1 MRYLGY
7 LWAIALGRL
16 LAIRGIRKWI
26 YGGIVVGGVVGVIIA
41 LVKGYW
47 PLILVGGG
55 VGFVL
60 GISLGLT
67 IRAVSIIR
75 GRGQ

>member
-1 MRYLGY
+1 MRYIGY
-7 LWAIALGRL
+7 LWAIVLGRL
-16 LAIRGIRKWI
+16 LSIRSIRKWI

-47 PLILVGGG
+47 PVIFVGAG

-60 GISLGLT
+60 GISLGLI
-67 IRAVSIIR
+67 IRAVGIIR